1 MTSTNIQIGLSEN
14 SRNSSKVLKPPG
26 GGSSDIFGHANG
38 NTAATPRS
46 NKGHMASN
54 IFAPPLAKSCNDRQ
68 GEYRY
73 FFIGDNHRRNPNM
86 DSHNRLFGEVE
97 RPYTPAKNHQKSS
110 IPLGGADSVD
120 STPRTNGTN
129 GTKANGT
136 NGHTNGNGHSN
147 GEAMVANGNSVKHVF
162 LRRRKPITSPNN
174 SYSSSI
180 QEEILSPRSPAATTP
195 RRKLNAPLDNLP
207 IQPIE
212 IDTHVH
218 FNGANGPLTNTTN
231 SSSFSSSTDDSNYGF
246 VKSPRLTPRNP
257 VTGMGVQDS
266 FHRGRRM
273 DGRRDGNPVTGHGY
287 STEINTAVPA
297 LNGGSSKPAVLNG
310 TNQVI
315 NKNRI
320 PPGGF
325 SSGLW

>member
-1 MTSTNIQIGLSEN
+1 MTSTNIHIGLSEN
-14 SRNSSKVLKPPG
+14 SRSSSKVLKPPG
-26 GGSSDIFGHANG
+26 GGSSDIFGHGNG
-38 NTAATPRS
+38 NSAATPRS

-54 IFAPPLAKSCNDRQ
+54 IFAAPLAKTCNDRQ

-110 IPLGGADSVD
+110 IPFGGDSVD
-120 STPRTNGTN
+120 ATPRTNGTN
-129 GTKANGT
+129 GKANGT

-147 GEAMVANGNSVKHVF
+147 GGEAMVANGNSVKH
-162 LRRRKPITSPNN
+162 
-174 SYSSSI
+174 
-180 QEEILSPRSPAATTP
+180 
-195 RRKLNAPLDNLP
+195 
-207 IQPIE
+207 
-212 IDTHVH
+212 
-218 FNGANGPLTNTTN
+218 
-231 SSSFSSSTDDSNYGF
+231 
-246 VKSPRLTPRNP
+246 
-257 VTGMGVQDS
+257 
-266 FHRGRRM
+266 
-273 DGRRDGNPVTGHGY
+273 DGNPVTGQGY
-287 STEINTAVPA
+287 TTEINTAVPA
-297 LNGGSSKPAVLNG
+297 LNGGSKPAFNG